1 MHELSLVQGVL
12 NVALRAAKSGGAKRI
27 LAVYV
32 KVGAYSDVIP
42 SYMDECFKL
51 LTRDTMAE
59 GAKLV
64 VEEIPVTIRCSDCGA
79 ESGVERRENRCPVCG
94 SEKITMLTGRECYV
108 DRLEAE

>member
-12 NVALRAAKSGGAKRI
+12 NVALRAAEKGGAQRL

-32 KVGAYSDVIP
+32 KVGAYSEVIP
-42 SYMDECFKL
+42 SYMEECFTL
-51 LTRDTMAE
+51 LSRDTMAQ

-64 VEEIPVTIRCSDCGA
+64 VEEIPVTVRCNACGY
-79 ESGVERRENRCPVCG
+79 EGGVARRQRCCPVCG
-94 SEKITMLTGRECYV
+94 SEGITMLTGRECYV

>member
-12 NVALRAAKSGGAKRI
+12 QVALKAAENGGAKRI

-32 KVGAYSDVIP
+32 KIGAYSDVIP

-51 LTRDTMAE
+51 LSHDTMAQ

-64 VEEIPVTIRCSDCGA
+64 VEEIPVTIRCHACGA
-79 ESGVERRENRCPVCG
+79 QSGVERRKTCCPVCG
-94 SEKITMLTGRECYV
+94 SERITMLTGRECYV

>member
-12 NVALRAAKSGGAKRI
+12 NVALRAAEQGGARRI

-32 KVGAYSDVIP
+32 KIGAYSDVVP

-51 LTRDTMAE
+51 LSRDTAAE
-59 GAKLV
+59 GARLV
-64 VEEIPVTIRCSDCGA
+64 VEEIPVTVRCRSCGYEGGLPRHSNCCPRCQESD
-79 ESGVERRENRCPVCG
+79 
-94 SEKITMLTGRECYV
+94 ITMLTGRECFV

>member
-1 MHELSLVQGVL
+1 MVQGVL
-12 NVALRAAKSGGAKRI
+12 NVALRAAQNGGAKRI

-32 KVGAYSDVIP
+32 KIGAYSDVIP

-51 LTRDTMAE
+51 LSRDTMAQ

-64 VEEIPVTIRCSDCGA
+64 VEEIPVTIRCNACGI
-79 ESGVERRENRCPVCG
+79 ESGVARRQTCCPVCG
-94 SEKITMLTGRECYV
+94 SQDITMLTGRECFV

>member
-12 NVALRAAKSGGAKRI
+12 NVALRSAKQGGAKRI

-32 KVGAYSDVIP
+32 KVGAYSDVVP

-51 LTRDTMAE
+51 LSRDTMAQD
-59 GAKLV
+59 ARLV
-64 VEEIPVTIRCSDCGA
+64 VEEIPVTIRCNECGA
-79 ESGVERRENRCPVCG
+79 ENGVERRANCCPVCG
-94 SEKITMLTGRECYV
+94 SRNITMLTGRECYV